1 MHLFQIYFM
10 VCQNFNKNVT
20 ELRKYL
26 YNLSIYQF
34 NDFLGWYQ
42 NLYTKC
48 LNFQKFEKF
57 KNENFSRNHMLLS
70 FSSVW
75 IFLILKTI
83 DCKIRNAPWF

>member
-26 YNLSIYQF
+26 YNLG
-34 NDFLGWYQ
+34 FLGWYQ

-57 KNENFSRNHMLLS
+57 KNENFSRNHMLLC

-75 IFLILKTI
+75 IFSILKTI
-83 DCKIRNAPWF
+83 DGKIRNAPWF